1 MIILIGCSGWSYDDW
16 VGSFYPQE
24 LLKRKEEWLA
34 YYARYFRTVEIN
46 STFYRPPGERQV
58 TSWVRKG
65 LKLEDFEYSLKVPQ
79 LVTHEHMVRGETE
92 DALREALAF
101 ERNCIQPLHRA
112 GLLGSV
118 LLQLSPFFPKNAA
131 NLRTLIS
138 VLDSLSFLDY
148 NYAVEFRHR
157 SWQDDEGELID
168 PEALEILSERN
179 VAPVLID
186 GPGLHIRQGKSA
198 GHAYIRFH
206 GRNYDIWH
214 LSERK
219 KREDD
224 YRLNRYDYLYPIEQL
239 EPWIPRIR
247 EAEIGEQMVRI
258 YFNNHARSKAAKN
271 AFQLMDL
278 LQIPHEPKDIRLQEQ
293 FTLGCF

>member
-1 MIILIGCSGWSYDDW
+1 MTILIGCSGWSYDDW
-16 VGSFYPQE
+16 VGSFYPRE
-24 LLKRKEEWLA
+24 LVKRKGEWLN

-46 STFYRPPGERQV
+46 STFYRPPGEMQV
-58 TSWVRKG
+58 ASWVRKG
-65 LKLEDFEYSLKVPQ
+65 LKLEYFEYSLKMPQ
-79 LVTHEHMVRGETE
+79 LVSHEHMVRGE
-92 DALREALAF
+92 REAAQREAAAF
-101 ERNCIQPLHRA
+101 ERSSIQPLHRA

-118 LLQLSPFFPKNAA
+118 LLQLSPYFPKNDA
-131 NLRTLIS
+131 NLKTLIS

-148 NYAVEFRHR
+148 DYAVEFRHR
-157 SWQDDEGELID
+157 SWLDGEGELID
-168 PEALEILSERN
+168 PEAMEILRERN
-179 VAPVLID
+179 VSLVLID

-206 GRNYDIWH
+206 GRNYDIWQQG
-214 LSERK
+214 ERK

-224 YRLNRYDYLYPIEQL
+224 FRLNRYDYLYSIEQL
-239 EPWIPRIR
+239 EPWIPRIK
-247 EAEIGEQMVRI
+247 EAELAEQKVRI

-278 LQIPHEPKDIRLQEQ
+278 LQIPHEPKEIRLQDQ

>member
-1 MIILIGCSGWSYDDW
+1 MTILIGCSGWSYDDW
-16 VGSFYPQE
+16 VGGFYPRE
-24 LLKRKEEWLA
+24 LAKRKGEWLA
-34 YYARYFRTVEIN
+34 YYARYFPTVEIN

-58 TSWVRKG
+58 SSWVRKG
-65 LKLEDFEYSLKVPQ
+65 SKLLDFEYSLKMPQ
-79 LVTHEHMVRGETE
+79 LVTHEHMVRGEKE
-92 DALREALAF
+92 EAVRGAEAF
-101 ERNCIQPLHRA
+101 ESSCIQPLARA

-118 LLQLSPFFPKNAA
+118 LMQLSPFFPKNEA
-131 NLRTLIS
+131 NLKTLIC
-138 VLDSLSFLDY
+138 VLDSLLFLDY
-148 NYAVEFRHR
+148 SYAVEFRHS
-157 SWQDDEGELID
+157 SWLNEKGKIDQQVAEL
-168 PEALEILSERN
+168 LSQRN
-179 VAPVLID
+179 TATVLID
-186 GPGLHIRQGKSA
+186 GPGLHIRRGNNA

-214 LSERK
+214 QGERE

-224 YRLNRYDYLYPIEQL
+224 FRLNRYDYLYKIEEL

-247 EAEIGEQMVRI
+247 EAELNEQRVRI

-278 LQIPHEPKDIRLQEQ
+278 LCIPHESKEIRMQNQ

>member
-1 MIILIGCSGWSYDDW
+1 MTILIGCSGWSYEDW
-16 VGSFYPQE
+16 VGSFYPPE
-24 LLKRKEEWLA
+24 LAKRKGEWLA

-58 TSWVRKG
+58 ASWIQKG
-65 LKLEDFEYSLKVPQ
+65 SKLEDFEYSLKMPQ
-79 LVTHEHMVRGETE
+79 LVTHEHMVREKTE
-92 DALREALAF
+92 DALRLAAAF
-101 ERNCIQPLHRA
+101 ERGCIQPLHRA

-118 LLQLSPFFPKNAA
+118 LLQLSPYFPKNAA
-131 NLRTLIS
+131 NLKTLIS

-148 NYAVEFRHR
+148 DYAVEFRHR
-157 SWQDDEGELID
+157 SWLDGGGELID
-168 PEALEILSERN
+168 PEAMAILKERN
-179 VAPVLID
+179 ISLVLID

-198 GHAYIRFH
+198 SHVYIRFH

-214 LSERK
+214 LGERE

-224 YRLNRYDYLYPIEQL
+224 FRLNRYDYLYPIEHL
-239 EPWIPRIR
+239 ESWIPRIK
-247 EAEIGEQMVRI
+247 EAEISEQMVRI
-258 YFNNHARSKAAKN
+258 YFNNHARSKAAAN

-278 LQIPHEPKDIRLQEQ
+278 LEIPHEPKKIRLQDQ